1 MSKFEQI
8 KAIDDKYFMN
18 TYSPYEIALVRG
30 DECTLYDSEG
40 RSYTDFL
47 GGIAVN
53 ALGYNNPIIKRAV
66 KKQLDKVILVSNYFY
81 SEPRGLLA
89 EQLVKGTH
97 FNKVFLSNS
106 GAEANECAIKLTRK
120 YMKVNGMA
128 DKFKIVTALNSFH
141 GRTLATVTATGQAK
155 YNEPF
160 APLPEGF
167 TYVPFND
174 IDALK
179 KALSEDGVAAFMIE
193 CIQGEGGVLP
203 ATVEYM
209 KAAREITKKN
219 KQLLII
225 DEIQTGGSRTGTFYA
240 YKQYNIKP
248 DIVTLAKA
256 IGGGLPISATV
267 ATDKVASAFNKG
279 DHGTTYGANP
289 LTCSVAL
296 AVVKKLKSKAMLD
309 YVKETGEY
317 FMEKLENFRKYA
329 FVKDIRGKGLMIG
342 VEFDKQITVKDIV
355 IKMLD
360 KGYILNA
367 CGNNVLRFIP
377 PLIIK
382 KSDIDNMLEALDAV
396 MREMR

>member
-1 MSKFEQI
+1 
-8 KAIDDKYFMN
+8 
-18 TYSPYEIALVRG
+18 
-30 DECTLYDSEG
+30 
-40 RSYTDFL
+40 
-47 GGIAVN
+47 
-53 ALGYNNPIIKRAV
+53 
-66 KKQLDKVILVSNYFY
+66 
-81 SEPRGLLA
+81 
-89 EQLVKGTH
+89 
-97 FNKVFLSNS
+97 
-106 GAEANECAIKLTRK
+106 
-120 YMKVNGMA
+120 MKVNGMA

-179 KALSEDGVAAFMIE
+179 SIIRRRRRRVYDRVHSGRRRRVT
-193 CIQGEGGVLP
+193 